1 MVKHAY
7 AEVPSRSFA
16 FVLLS
21 PKLITT
27 IFIA

>member
-1 MVKHAY
+1 MKHAY